1 MQTSKD
7 GNMFYSNT
15 MNPLNGNN
23 SVLQSN
29 NQLFKKAQESIRQQS
44 LNISMSTTQTTVESK
59 AANTVLGYK
68 VDSNG
73 YFMSDFNK
81 AAGIPD
87 DFKIH
92 SSTMESLVRIQ
103 TQDKENAFL
112 FKTYFKSIDIAATA
126 GNAYRMLTQI
136 LGKETL
142 EQEGSFSKEQL
153 AALPQGFEYDA
164 VSLEVTKVYDDILD
178 TAVAMDR
185 FNYANNENKNISTVF
200 FNESMSAFTRDKP

>member
-1 MQTSKD
+1 
-7 GNMFYSNT
+7 MFNSNT
-15 MNPLNGNN
+15 INPLSGNT

-29 NQLFKKAQESIRQQS
+29 NRLFKNAKAAIEIQS
-44 LNISMSTTQTTVESK
+44 ATLTATTNTETQPK
-59 AANTVLGYK
+59 AANTILGYK
-68 VDSNG
+68 VDSDG

-103 TQDKENAFL
+103 TQDKENPIL
-112 FKTYFKSIDIAATA
+112 FKTYFKSVDIAATA

-136 LGKETL
+136 LGKDTL
-142 EQEGSFSKEQL
+142 NQQGNFSKEQL
-153 AALPQGFEYDA
+153 ATLPQGFEYDA
-164 VSLEVTKVYDDILD
+164 VLLEVTKVYDTIID

-185 FNYANNENKNISTVF
+185 FNYNNINNKNIGSV
-200 FNESMSAFTRDKP
+200 N